1 MQPSHEKEF
10 VLHKFS
16 LSDQDLMQQETR
28 YLLQG
33 VNWIPYK
40 NDKNITKGFQKMTK
54 MTKNNTCATKMAT
67 YGHKNMHVEYM
78 QVT

>member
-16 LSDQDLMQQETR
+16 LSDQDLMQQEAR

-40 NDKNITKGFQKMTK
+40 NDKNVTKGFQKMTK

-67 YGHKNMHVEYM
+67 YGHKYAC
-78 QVT
+78 